1 MKQMLKQICIVLSL
15 SLACQLAMPAV
26 AAEGDL
32 TEETVQTELAEVTE
46 LVAETR
52 TEDPEALDAVEETQP
67 ETVPEE
73 TLVEEEPE
81 EDEEIEE
88 ESWEEESEEE
98 NMEWP
103 EYLKVP
109 LYFQTDYPET
119 MYGAGSV
126 ATSGCSITALSMVAT
141 YLTGHEYLPDE
152 LAYYFGGSAENNME
166 RLENGSEA
174 LQLPFYKAENWHYT
188 LEALH
193 EGKIAIALMEMN
205 SKFTTSQHFIV
216 LTGVNEDGRIM
227 VNDPYEPNYSKWDLE
242 DGFIYGFEEHEI
254 LQGYSGAWI
263 YDKSE
268 MPEEPFI
275 YSEPMPDPA
284 NARYPDIDLT
294 LEEMR
299 LLARVI
305 WVEARGE
312 SDEGQQ
318 AVAEVVLNRIA
329 SDSFP
334 DTLEGVIYAEGQ
346 FRSLPYLKDAEPYQA
361 QYKAIERAMYGPYV
375 LPEDVVHF
383 ATYKATDYVWGKIG
397 GHYFCYDWDCS
408 GE

>member
-1 MKQMLKQICIVLSL
+1 MKQLLKQICIVLCLATLCQL
-15 SLACQLAMPAV
+15 SLPA
-26 AAEGDL
+26 AAIEWNV
-32 TEETVQTELAEVTE
+32 EEEFISSPDPEMEEVSE
-46 LVAETR
+46 EPDS
-52 TEDPEALDAVEETQP
+52 EDPEALEHGQEM
-67 ETVPEE
+67 PEE
-73 TLVEEEPE
+73 ADEEENSE
-81 EDEEIEE
+81 EWEEE
-88 ESWEEESEEE
+88 ESVPEL
-98 NMEWP
+98 P
-103 EYLKVP
+103 EYLKIP
-109 LYFQTDYPET
+109 LYFQTDYPEV

-141 YLTGHEYLPDE
+141 YLTGHTYLPDE

-174 LQLPFYKAENWHYT
+174 LQLPFYKSENWHYT

-216 LTGVNEDGRIM
+216 LTGINEDGKIM
-227 VNDPYEPNYSKWDLE
+227 VHDPYEPNYSKWDLE
-242 DGFIYGFEEHEI
+242 DGFVYGFEEYDI

-263 YDKSE
+263 YDKSQ

-294 LEEMR
+294 LDEIR

-329 SDSFP
+329 SDNFP
-334 DTLEGVIYAEGQ
+334 DTLQGVIYAEGQ
-346 FRSLPYLKDAEPYQA
+346 FRSLPYLQEAEPYQA

-375 LPEDVVHF
+375 LPEEVVHF
-383 ATYKATDYVWGKIG
+383 ATYKATDYVWGQIG
-397 GHYFCYDWDCS
+397 GHYFCYDWDY
-408 GE
+408 EA